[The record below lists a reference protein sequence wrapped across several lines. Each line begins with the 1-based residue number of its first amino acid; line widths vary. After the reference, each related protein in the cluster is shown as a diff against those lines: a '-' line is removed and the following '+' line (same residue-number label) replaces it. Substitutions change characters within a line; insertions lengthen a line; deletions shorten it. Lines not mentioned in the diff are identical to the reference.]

1 MSELKPCPFCG
12 ADRASTYHISD
23 GRVAMCPACG
33 AKGGSQFNGPLDIP
47 SANDRAILAWNA
59 RADLPPTLS
68 AALVDRIEELNA
80 ACDAMWNDQ
89 GRVVKCDNIIMGTPY
104 AIKEKH
110 MRAISEAQQRLFTAL
125 AAIKEPK
132 T

>member
-1 MSELKPCPFCG
+1 MSEMPETIWAQVTIRNPNCG
-12 ADRASTYHISD
+12 TYA
-23 GRVAMCPACG
+23 VAPAMDVGNVCY
-33 AKGGSQFNGPLDIP
+33 
-47 SANDRAILAWNA
+47 R

-68 AALVDRIEELNA
+68 AAMELPEVRALVDRIEELNA

>member
-12 ADRASTYHISD
+12 ADRASTYHIRD

-68 AALVDRIEELNA
+68 AAMELPEVKELME
-80 ACDAMWNDQ
+80 AM
-89 GRVVKCDNIIMGTPY
+89 
-104 AIKEKH
+104 E
-110 MRAISEAQQRLFTAL
+110 RAIEAIDAAYDGPDDNGAYTVRERAAL